1 MLIERIND
9 LQLRGPGPTGE
20 TCIPIT
26 GNYNYKITKNCP
38 TTGGFAPRP
47 PKPPAAG
54 RPAPRLQSVMRL
66 SYASFLNTFP
76 KLDTCTFQL
85 LV

>member
-1 MLIERIND
+1 MLIEQIND
-9 LQLRGPGPTGE
+9 LQLRAPGPPGPPGQ

-38 TTGGFAPRP
+38 
-47 PKPPAAG
+47 KPPAAG
-54 RPAPRLQSVMRL
+54 RFAPRLQSVIRL
-66 SYASFLNTFP
+66 SYASFLETFP